1 MGNEISGKMLDDLPS
16 ILDDITLKPSKG
28 FDIGLEDAGAGIGG
42 AAGGAAAGI
51 GVGILDGTAQEAI
64 DAIRGKNDRGS
75 INLGP
80 VPTLGPLPSGP
91 IGRAG
96 PDLSDIFRDA
106 AEESQRQRDDEIEK
120 ERKKYDDRE
129 DEEEDDEDPRGDQDP
144 DDWPEILDPDDEE
157 DDEDE
162 DDQPKEPPRFPP
174 SGGIVPV
181 TKPTKPEPKPEPTP
195 EFIVEPITMSLLRAE
210 KMIPKNQIQ
219 KDDIESDD
227 QSIQDKIAYEEYK
240 QGMKPDVN
248 NTHLETVTD
257 HMIRYS
263 GPLKVFDRT
272 LESTLT
278 YNKNNDSLDVWK
290 EYTKQN
296 MIQFSDIYTEALFTN
311 NDPQYQPTNL
321 WVDNRAQP
329 FKRSILV

>member
-28 FDIGLEDAGAGIGG
+28 FDIGLEDAGEGIGG

-75 INLGP
+75 IDLGP

-106 AEESQRQRDDEIEK
+106 AEESQKTRDEDIKK
-120 ERKKYDDRE
+120 EREDANERE
-129 DEEEDDEDPRGDQDP
+129 DEEEDDDDPIEDP
-144 DDWPEILDPDDEE
+144 DDWPEILDPDEE

-162 DDQPKEPPRFPP
+162 DDQPKRPPDFPP
-174 SGGIVPV
+174 SGTIVPI
-181 TKPTKPEPKPEPTP
+181 PKPKPKPKPDPTP

-219 KDDIESDD
+219 KDDIESED

-240 QGMKPDVN
+240 QGMKPDVD
-248 NTHLETVTD
+248 NTHIPTLTD

-263 GPLKVFDRT
+263 GQLKVFDRT

-290 EYTKQN
+290 KYTKQN
-296 MIQFSDIYTEALFTN
+296 MIPFSDIYTEALFTN
-311 NDPQYQPTNL
+311 KDPQYQPTNL
-321 WVDNRAQP
+321 WIDNTAQL
-329 FKRSILV
+329 FKRQILV